1 MEKFITAAVFNY
13 AHEITILKH
22 RLEQEGLQYF
32 FENETTA
39 SVAPMYSIAF
49 GGIKLKVHP
58 NDLSTVNQI
67 LAELND
73 SHLRII

>member
-39 SVAPMYSIAF
+39 SVSPMYSIAF